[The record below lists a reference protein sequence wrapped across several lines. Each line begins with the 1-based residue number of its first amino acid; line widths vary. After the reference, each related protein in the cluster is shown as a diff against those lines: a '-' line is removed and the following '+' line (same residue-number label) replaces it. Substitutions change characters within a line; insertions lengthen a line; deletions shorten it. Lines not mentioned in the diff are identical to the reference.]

1 MKIAQPLFVSL
12 AQGGLRSFMEVYF
25 FYYLLVFMIIL
36 ALSNPPFAKP
46 TGFMNMKNYNL
57 IIVLFIIYFPIFGKI
72 NHFSSDSVINN
83 RLSIEITDFA
93 KTLIG
98 TPYKYATQEPE
109 IGFDCSGF
117 VHYVFAHFDIKV
129 PRISREFASIGK
141 EIMVEDAN
149 IGDIILFT
157 GTNTNDP
164 TIGHV
169 GIITSNDNGNI
180 QFIHSSSGKNI
191 GVIISNLEGYY
202 QTRLVKI
209 IQLTN

>member
-1 MKIAQPLFVSL
+1 M
-12 AQGGLRSFMEVYF
+12 
-25 FYYLLVFMIIL
+25 
-36 ALSNPPFAKP
+36 
-46 TGFMNMKNYNL
+46 
-57 IIVLFIIYFPIFGKI
+57 
-72 NHFSSDSVINN
+72 D
-83 RLSIEITDFA
+83 
-93 KTLIG
+93 
-98 TPYKYATQEPE
+98 
-109 IGFDCSGF
+109 
-117 VHYVFAHFDIKV
+117 
-129 PRISREFASIGK
+129 
-141 EIMVEDAN
+141 DAN
-149 IGDIILFT
+149 IGDLILFT

>member
-1 MKIAQPLFVSL
+1 MKSYLILIFICFAYLP
-12 AQGGLRSFMEVYF
+12 SFGNKCYLSADTGKEISISNEV
-25 FYYLLVFMIIL
+25 
-36 ALSNPPFAKP
+36 
-46 TGFMNMKNYNL
+46 
-57 IIVLFIIYFPIFGKI
+57 
-72 NHFSSDSVINN
+72 
-83 RLSIEITDFA
+83 IEFA

-98 TPYKYATQEPE
+98 TPYKYAAQEPN

-117 VHYVFAHFDIKV
+117 VNYVFAHFNIKV

-141 EIMVEDAN
+141 EIMVEDAK

-169 GIITSNDNGNI
+169 GIITSNDNGII

-209 IQLTN
+209 IQLLN

>member
-1 MKIAQPLFVSL
+1 MKS
-12 AQGGLRSFMEVYF
+12 
-25 FYYLLVFMIIL
+25 YLI
-36 ALSNPPFAKP
+36 
-46 TGFMNMKNYNL
+46 
-57 IIVLFIIYFPIFGKI
+57 FIFICFSCLPIFG
-72 NHFSSDSVINN
+72 NNCYFSTDTIKEKNISNEVI
-83 RLSIEITDFA
+83 DFA

-98 TPYKYATQEPE
+98 TPYKYASQEP
-109 IGFDCSGF
+109 
-117 VHYVFAHFDIKV
+117 HFNIKV

-169 GIITSNDNGNI
+169 GIITSNDNDNI